1 MSNFVQRIGNG
12 RSTTQNDVGL
22 APLLNEN
29 SEVWAQARELR
40 NIYSPQIQA
49 ASIFGGNYSNNVMNA
64 MRADAAMRI
73 MGMTDEMAATAS
85 SLDVSK
91 LKSYKDIL
99 EGLGSSIFEE
109 KTAAKDEEKTV
120 VDKKVDKVVDK
131 NIDKKADGK
140 VDGKIKLT
148 PSSKEAIEAKTQ
160 VEKAQTKLETV
171 NSEKIEKSKQ
181 EYVAGYKMP
190 EYIIKKP
197 LTEEER
203 TKFEQ
208 DKQAIK
214 DAKKEL
220 YKNATAGSKLGILKE
235 QYEKACKDVNEKTK
249 GGDPHGVYNGRKK
262 MLEAQINRVLD
273 GTEEKEL
280 KAELAKKE
288 AKLEKVNAKI
298 KAKQEKEAAILN
310 AKRGEFEEEVK
321 AKDIKVSLLF
331 NNPDKLQKEINDLKT
346 QIDSLY

>member
-29 SEVWAQARELR
+29 SEVWAQARELK

-73 MGMTDEMAATAS
+73 MGMTDEMAATVS
-85 SLDVSK
+85 SLDVSQ

-99 EGLGSSIFEE
+99 ESLGSSIFEE
-109 KTAAKDEEKTV
+109 KTATKDEEKTV
-120 VDKKVDKVVDK
+120 VDKKVD
-131 NIDKKADGK
+131 GK
-140 VDGKIKLT
+140 IDGKIKPT
-148 PSSKEAIEAKTQ
+148 PSSKEEIEAKTQ

-171 NSEKIEKSKQ
+171 YNDKIEKSKLK
-181 EYVAGYKMP
+181 YVAGYKMP

-208 DKQAIK
+208 DKQAVK
-214 DAKKEL
+214 DARKEL

-235 QYEKACKDVNEKTK
+235 QYEKACKDVNEKTY
-249 GGDPHGVYNGRKK
+249 GVYAYEFYNGRKQ

>member
-1 MSNFVQRIGNG
+1 
-12 RSTTQNDVGL
+12 
-22 APLLNEN
+22 
-29 SEVWAQARELR
+29 
-40 NIYSPQIQA
+40 
-49 ASIFGGNYSNNVMNA
+49 
-64 MRADAAMRI
+64 
-73 MGMTDEMAATAS
+73 
-85 SLDVSK
+85 
-91 LKSYKDIL
+91 
-99 EGLGSSIFEE
+99 
-109 KTAAKDEEKTV
+109 
-120 VDKKVDKVVDK
+120 
-131 NIDKKADGK
+131 
-140 VDGKIKLT
+140 
-148 PSSKEAIEAKTQ
+148 
-160 VEKAQTKLETV
+160 
-171 NSEKIEKSKQ
+171 
-181 EYVAGYKMP
+181 MP

-346 QIDSLY
+346 QIDSLYWYI